1 MNTEQLFNKR
11 ILNFKSINIIDGI
24 TTVFDHYVNLDNA
37 ATTPPLKIV
46 EKKSELFLQAT
57 ALCIGALAQNL

>member
-11 ILNFKSINIIDGI
+11 ILNFESRIIKDGI
-24 TTVFDHYVNLDNA
+24 ITVFDHYVNLDNA

-46 EKKSELFLQAT
+46 EKKSQSFSCKLR
-57 ALCIGALAQNL
+57 LCA

>member
-11 ILNFKSINIIDGI
+11 ILNFKPRIIIDGI
-24 TTVFDHYVNLDNA
+24 VTVFDHYVNLDNA

-46 EKKSELFLQAT
+46 EKKSQSFS
-57 ALCIGALAQNL
+57 

>member
-11 ILNFKSINIIDGI
+11 ILNFKPRIIIDGI
-24 TTVFDHYVNLDNA
+24 VTVFDHYVNLDNA

-46 EKKSELFLQAT
+46 EKKSELFLKAT
-57 ALCIGALAQNL
+57 ALCIEALARNL